1 MPDPVVFPAE
11 PLPELE
17 VVIDLGDNPTL
28 ADFVSCA
35 VALRAT
41 CEVGMMI
48 ADVGHIPGSW
58 WPSVVGDLN
67 RQQWTGESFPS
78 DILRVRRTVLA
89 SPWETVL
96 VVAAG
101 RSYVVLYG
109 GVALIAVERILKMIM
124 DWQTHRLELEMRR
137 REIQTAPSE
146 GEARV
151 GDVEPGTPVDNG
163 EPETAPDINEAVQ
176 RFVYGNDL
184 AEGFRPEVADQYVT
198 HAITLSNHRILRVDL
213 QFGRRGAESSDEN
226 QAP

>member
-1 MPDPVVFPAE
+1 MPDPVVVPAE

-17 VVIDLGDNPTL
+17 VVIDLGDAPSL

-48 ADVGHIPGSW
+48 AEAGYIPDSW
-58 WPSVVGDLN
+58 WPSDVGDLN

-78 DILRVRRTVLA
+78 DILRVRRTALA

-96 VVAAG
+96 VVAAD

-109 GVALIAVERILKMIM
+109 GVALIAVERILRMIM

-137 REIQTAPSE
+137 REIHTEPSE
-146 GEARV
+146 NEARV
-151 GDVEPGTPVDNG
+151 DDVLPGSPVDNG
-163 EPETAPDINEAVQ
+163 EPETAPDINQAVQ

-184 AEGFRPEVADQYVT
+184 TEGFRPEVADQYVT
-198 HAITLSNHRILRVDL
+198 HAITLSNHQILRVEL
-213 QFGRRGAESSDEN
+213 QFGRSGADSADEN
-226 QAP
+226 PAP